1 MKGIKEKQSIN
12 ILLKL
17 KSNFFSKRLTN
28 EAVSK
33 INTNNANP
41 SFFNNE
47 RQTQNK
53 NVEKIKIGLLFSFF
67 LEKNISYI
75 QYAVVIK

>member
-1 MKGIKEKQSIN
+1 MKGIKEKQRIN

-17 KSNFFSKRLTN
+17 KSNFFSKRLIN
-28 EAVSK
+28 EAVKK

-41 SFFNNE
+41 SFFSNE

-53 NVEKIKIGLLFSFF
+53 NVEKIKI
-67 LEKNISYI
+67 
-75 QYAVVIK
+75 